1 MGALLIVLR
10 ALERCFLWWP
20 VLFQMQQYQQ
30 AFLQQQM
37 LAQHQQ
43 SQPQASPEY
52 LTSPQEFS
60 PALVSYS
67 SSLPAQVG
75 PMMDSSYSANR
86 QVFFHW
92 TQRKSLWEGVLQ
104 WSWSHFIISSGSWIW
119 SLSFWR
125 VLSYV
130 SLTSPL
136 LWSLCISVLPSVFI
150 S

>member
-1 MGALLIVLR
+1 MKVDFPVSDLLPVWKGRSEVNGCTADSASCPWALFFVM
-10 ALERCFLWWP
+10 ACF
-20 VLFQMQQYQQ
+20 VSD
-30 AFLQQQM
+30 A
-37 LAQHQQ
+37 AV
-43 SQPQASPEY
+43 SAEY